1 MSHYI
6 PLQTN
11 NPECPVLLI
20 DSQMPTAMLVDSAL
34 IRIRAGTDLLESI
47 TSVTIKGIDDGDLY
61 RFTNAAYLLLREGS
75 DLLEVVSRNVD
86 GTGRVEL

>member
-20 DSQMPTAMLVDSAL
+20 DSQMPTAMLIDSAL
-34 IRIRAGTDLLESI
+34 SRIKAGTDLWKASLRSRSRAS
-47 TSVTIKGIDDGDLY
+47 TMGICIDLPT
-61 RFTNAAYLLLREGS
+61 RRICCCEKVRTCWRW
-75 DLLEVVSRNVD
+75 
-86 GTGRVEL
+86 